1 MKENKL
7 DRLIEVGY
15 DFDLVEAFRAGWDM
29 FQVKPLYSM
38 AYGMLIVSCQ
48 IMFAVYLNDIAFVF
62 SLFLAGPLYAGFFLV
77 ANKIS
82 RNEEVIYPDFFTG
95 FSYYIPVILVWVVAQ
110 VLAVIG
116 LFFFIIPG
124 VYLMVGYLFGVLMAI
139 FGGMDFWK
147 AMEYS
152 RRLIHVKWWK
162 FFLLALSLLI
172 LNLLGALLFIVGL
185 IATLPLTYY
194 VIYCLFE
201 EITREALVEE

>member
-1 MKENKL
+1 
-7 DRLIEVGY
+7 
-15 DFDLVEAFRAGWDM
+15 
-29 FQVKPLYSM
+29 
-38 AYGMLIVSCQ
+38 
-48 IMFAVYLNDIAFVF
+48 
-62 SLFLAGPLYAGFFLV
+62 
-77 ANKIS
+77 
-82 RNEEVIYPDFFTG
+82 FTG

-124 VYLMVGYLFGVLMAI
+124 VYLMGGYLFGVLMAI

-172 LNLLGALLFIVGL
+172 LNLFGALLFIVGL